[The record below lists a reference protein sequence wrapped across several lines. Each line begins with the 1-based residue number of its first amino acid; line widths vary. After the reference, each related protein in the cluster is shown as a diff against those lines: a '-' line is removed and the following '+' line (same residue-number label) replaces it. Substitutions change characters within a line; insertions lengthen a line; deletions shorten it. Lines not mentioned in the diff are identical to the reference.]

1 MSQSAKKIILVRPF
15 NFVFN
20 HETAL
25 SNAFQNQVDES
36 NDVIIKKAF
45 DEFEQMAQKLR
56 QHGVEVT
63 IFDDTPFPAKP
74 DAVFPNNWV
83 TFHADGK
90 VVLYP
95 MQAKN
100 RRLERRIDIIEALR
114 KTYQVSEVCDL
125 SYFEEENKFLEGTG
139 SIVFDHLNKL
149 AYACLSPR
157 TDKEVLQKLCD
168 YINYVPVAFYAHDA
182 NGQEIYHTNVMM
194 CMGNQF
200 VVICSEAI
208 TDIEERNTVLSSLKD
223 NGHEAVEISF
233 DQMNHFAGNM
243 LVVNSNTNEKV
254 IALSQSAYDILSDE
268 QRATLSKYA
277 KLCPLPITT
286 IETIGGGSVRCMMA
300 ENFLP
305 LKD

>member
-95 MQAKN
+95 MHAKN
-100 RRLERRIDIIEALR
+100 RRLERRIDIIDTLR
-114 KTYQVSEVCDL
+114 KIYKVSEVCDL

-168 YINYVPVAFYAHDA
+168 YINYSPVAFYAHDA

-200 VVICSEAI
+200 VVIC
-208 TDIEERNTVLSSLKD
+208 
-223 NGHEAVEISF
+223 
-233 DQMNHFAGNM
+233 
-243 LVVNSNTNEKV
+243 
-254 IALSQSAYDILSDE
+254 
-268 QRATLSKYA
+268 
-277 KLCPLPITT
+277 C
-286 IETIGGGSVRCMMA
+286 
-300 ENFLP
+300 
-305 LKD
+305 